1 MSVLD
6 RLLNAM
12 KLNDDDM
19 GGDGYLDEPDD
30 GYGDE
35 PVPGRRRIVKERDAD
50 EELFS
55 ETQEAGEEPKQAKS
69 AVRKRSAGTF
79 RRTERNAG
87 SDAGAQ
93 GTSSSRVG
101 SRLRKRPETELAVC
115 VIRPHSMED
124 AREITDTLREKCAV
138 VLNVENLELEL
149 AQRILDFTSGSCYAI
164 DGNLQKISNY
174 IFIIT
179 PASIE
184 ISGDFQEI
192 LSGAF
197 DVPFESQY

>member
-50 EELFS
+50 DELFP

-69 AVRKRSAGTF
+69 AARKRSTGCAGTSWGKF
-79 RRTERNAG
+79 PRR
-87 SDAGAQ
+87 
-93 GTSSSRVG
+93 
-101 SRLRKRPETELAVC
+101 
-115 VIRPHSMED
+115 
-124 AREITDTLREKCAV
+124 
-138 VLNVENLELEL
+138 
-149 AQRILDFTSGSCYAI
+149 
-164 DGNLQKISNY
+164 
-174 IFIIT
+174 
-179 PASIE
+179 
-184 ISGDFQEI
+184 
-192 LSGAF
+192 
-197 DVPFESQY
+197 

>member
-6 RLLNAM
+6 KFLNAM
-12 KLNDDDM
+12 KLNDEDDL
-19 GGDGYLDEPDD
+19 GPEGYLDDPDD
-30 GYGDE
+30 GYSDE
-35 PVPGRRRIVKERDAD
+35 TETVRRRIIEDRDEDDDPAADLEEEKERR
-50 EELFS
+50 S
-55 ETQEAGEEPKQAKS
+55 SSAKS
-69 AVRKRSAGTF
+69 RNFMTSARGK
-79 RRTERNAG
+79 
-87 SDAGAQ
+87 
-93 GTSSSRVG
+93 SSSGSSGSSVA
-101 SRLRKRPETELAVC
+101 SRLGSARQRKRPETELAVC

-124 AREITDTLREKCAV
+124 AREITETLREKCAV

-179 PASIE
+179 PPSIE

>member
-1 MSVLD
+1 
-6 RLLNAM
+6 
-12 KLNDDDM
+12 
-19 GGDGYLDEPDD
+19 
-30 GYGDE
+30 
-35 PVPGRRRIVKERDAD
+35 
-50 EELFS
+50 
-55 ETQEAGEEPKQAKS
+55 
-69 AVRKRSAGTF
+69 
-79 RRTERNAG
+79 
-87 SDAGAQ
+87 
-93 GTSSSRVG
+93 
-101 SRLRKRPETELAVC
+101 
-115 VIRPHSMED
+115 MED

-179 PASIE
+179 PPTIE

-197 DVPFESQY
+197 DLPFESQY